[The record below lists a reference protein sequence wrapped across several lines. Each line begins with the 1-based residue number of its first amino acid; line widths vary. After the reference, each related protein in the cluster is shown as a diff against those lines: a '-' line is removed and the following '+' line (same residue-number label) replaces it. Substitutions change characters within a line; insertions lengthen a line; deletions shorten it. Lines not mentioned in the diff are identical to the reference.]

1 MQSKGALKL
10 FTILL
15 VIGCIYQLSFSF
27 VTRNVEKAAA
37 EYAATFD
44 ESEQAAKEAYYLDSI
59 QNQPVFSLLGL
70 KDFTYKEAKEK
81 EVNLGLDLKGGM
93 NVMLEIEVQDLVKS
107 LAG

>member
-27 VTRNVEKAAA
+27 ITRSVEKAAV
-37 EYAATFD
+37 EYAAAFD

-70 KDFTYKEAKEK
+70 KDFTYKECK
-81 EVNLGLDLKGGM
+81 
-93 NVMLEIEVQDLVKS
+93 
-107 LAG
+107 

>member
-27 VTRNVEKAAA
+27 VTRNVEKDAA
-37 EYAATFD
+37 EYAASFD
-44 ESEQAAKEAYYLDSI
+44 QAEQASMEAYYLDSI
-59 QNQPVFSLLGL
+59 QNKPVFSLLGL

-81 EVNLGLDLKGGM
+81 EAKEGSS
-93 NVMLEIEVQDLVKS
+93 KS
-107 LAG
+107 TSSKCSR